1 MNLRAIRF
9 FLRETLLNIKRN
21 SHSGVVMLAQTI
33 VSLLILGICLIFIFN
48 ANHLVTNF
56 FNNLEINVFLA
67 DTTDEVSLAQLQR
80 QIKVLDG
87 VGNMEYISKDDA
99 YQWMKKN
106 SPYDLDELV
115 KRNPFPA
122 SFRIK
127 VNSTKA
133 IDSIAKEIGTMAGVE
148 EVNYAAESLGKIL
161 PIFYFIQVSCF
172 FLSIILAGMTLFS
185 ITNTV
190 KLAIHARRQE
200 IRIMRLV
207 GATDRFIRW
216 PFVLEGMFYG
226 FTGAFIAFLL
236 ASGAYALVMNYIN
249 TSNPVISLFVST
261 GQVMLNLG
269 VLLGVIGILVGMVG
283 SFISV
288 DRHLISRI

>member
-1 MNLRAIRF
+1 MNLRTIRF

-87 VGNMEYISKDDA
+87 VGDMKYISKDDA

-122 SFRIK
+122 SLRIK
-127 VNSTKA
+127 VQSTKS
-133 IDSIAKEIGTMAGVE
+133 IDLIAKEIGTMAGVE

-190 KLAIHARRQE
+190 KLAIHSRRQE

-226 FTGAFIAFLL
+226 FAGAFAAFLL
-236 ASGAYALVMNYIN
+236 ASGAYALVMKYIN
-249 TSNPVISLFVST
+249 MSNPVISLFVST

-288 DRHLISRI
+288 DRHLVSRI

>member
-1 MNLRAIRF
+1 
-9 FLRETLLNIKRN
+9 
-21 SHSGVVMLAQTI
+21 
-33 VSLLILGICLIFIFN
+33 
-48 ANHLVTNF
+48 
-56 FNNLEINVFLA
+56 
-67 DTTDEVSLAQLQR
+67 
-80 QIKVLDG
+80 
-87 VGNMEYISKDDA
+87 
-99 YQWMKKN
+99 
-106 SPYDLDELV
+106 V

-122 SFRIK
+122 SLRIK
-127 VNSTKA
+127 VKSTQE

-190 KLAIHARRQE
+190 KLAIHSRRQE

-226 FTGAFIAFLL
+226 FAGAFAAFLL
-236 ASGAYALVMNYIN
+236 ASGAYALVMKYVNM
-249 TSNPVISLFVST
+249 SNPVISLFVST

-269 VLLGVIGILVGMVG
+269 VLMLVIGILVGMIG

-288 DRHLISRI
+288 DKHLVSRI

>member
-1 MNLRAIRF
+1 MNLRTIRF

-21 SHSGVVMLAQTI
+21 SHSGIVMLAQTI

-87 VGNMEYISKDDA
+87 VGDMKYISKEDA

-106 SPYDLDELV
+106 SPYNLDELV

-122 SFRIK
+122 SLRIK
-127 VNSTKA
+127 VQSTKS

-190 KLAIHARRQE
+190 KLAIHSRRQE

-226 FTGAFIAFLL
+226 FAGAFAAFLL
-236 ASGAYALVMNYIN
+236 ASGAYALVMKYIN
-249 TSNPVISLFVST
+249 MSNPVISLFVST

-288 DRHLISRI
+288 DRHLVSRI